1 MCYTREFM
9 EQEYNRTVA
18 TKRDSDI
25 CLFLHHHYGRICV
38 FNYEELKQ
46 QVRDWND
53 IDARVED
60 HNNKT
65 FTTMDGR
72 NWYVLVVQLYKNGEM
87 SEENPMCAMSMLLFG
102 TMVSGLTYAF
112 ETEAMRDAV
121 AKAVQTKTPMPIR
134 PFGGMTQQKL
144 RDIAKMSPACAA
156 GFALL
161 DLCSPQKKPTFACSI
176 CQKEAEGY
184 GNNPQP
190 VNSGKCCDDC
200 NRSVV
205 IPARMNQIQKRR
217 EEEIKE
223 ADRKAKQA
231 EAELLAMLDSDSGSD
246 GSNKS
251 NKKSKKEQEKERV
264 RQANKERERVKK
276 QREAFYKK
284 TGTWQ
289 GNVVKK

>member
-60 HNNKT
+60 YNNKT
-65 FTTMDGR
+65 FTSKDGR
-72 NWYVLVVQLYKNGEM
+72 NWYVLVVQLYENGEM

-121 AKAVQTKTPMPIR
+121 AKAIQTKTPMPIR
-134 PFGGMTQQKL
+134 LFGKY
-144 RDIAKMSPACAA
+144 
-156 GFALL
+156 LL
-161 DLCSPQKKPTFACSI
+161 QRSIPTFACSI
-176 CQKEAEGY
+176 CQKQAEGY

-246 GSNKS
+246 GSNKF

-284 TGTWQ
+284 AGMI
-289 GNVVKK
+289 